1 VQNLQMDN
9 PSVDITWVFLQ
20 ALFMAVNT
28 ILWSISY
35 PDVRALHPKEE
46 VEEIV
51 EVAISLISRCR
62 ERWPGSA
69 AAAQLY
75 SKLSKA
81 CLKSYTISD
90 SVHSSSSLSA
100 NSPASFTDPASPI
113 SEHSSATTGSL
124 AYPQKP
130 IDPPPA
136 FSYVFDQAPDS
147 FAANEYH
154 NKMSPPQPSFRSGS
168 IFVNPASRPTDR
180 RFSYFPPEVSQH
192 LVPSPPLPQNPWAA
206 MTISPPNLP
215 LHVTTSNPMINFNEP
230 SYFINSQYDFGPQFY
245 ADTNFDMPD
254 RQGSLSFAQ
263 QRELLENLE
272 MDGLSGIDSYLNM
285 EPAQYYNPSSS

>member
-1 VQNLQMDN
+1 MDN

-35 PDVRALHPKEE
+35 PDVRALHTKEE
-46 VEEIV
+46 VEEII

-69 AAAQLY
+69 AAAQHY
-75 SKLSKA
+75 SKLAKA

-124 AYPQKP
+124 AYSQKA
-130 IDPPPA
+130 IDLPPA
-136 FSYVFDQAPDS
+136 FGYVFDQAPDS

-154 NKMSPPQPSFRSGS
+154 NKIPPPPPSFRSGS
-168 IFVNPASRPTDR
+168 IFVNPATRPTDR
-180 RFSYFPPEVSQH
+180 RFSYFPPEALQQ
-192 LVPSPPLPQNPWAA
+192 LEPSPPPPPPPQNHWAA
-206 MTISPPNLP
+206 MAMSPPDPP
-215 LHVTTSNPMINFNEP
+215 LQVTTSNPMINFNGP
-230 SYFINSQYDFGPQFY
+230 SYFMNSQYDFGPQFY
-245 ADTNFDMPD
+245 ADTNFEMTD

-263 QRELLENLE
+263 QRELLESLE

-285 EPAQYYNPSSS
+285 DPAQYYNPSSS